1 MKLKSFFIF
10 FICLAILIFSLPFP
24 VYAAAAPTVVPF
36 SSLPLDNQNDLYNI
50 IQEILEKLFSDR
62 SHYITVTGD
71 DGKQYSYDYNSAF
84 DQMKAKIDGNADLL
98 QAEIDS
104 QGSTSSEVKIVADA
118 FLMAVP
124 FGDVL
129 LYNIFT
135 TAIDKYNSSSV
146 HYSSEGGRHGGG
158 SLQRPLGDVIN
169 SADSAA
175 SSIIEES
182 DLKDNG
188 KSLFDRFFSLYNITS
203 VEAIPMEPFTL
214 KLTPSSKPVGD
225 NCFSYAVV
233 RNYQGQ
239 TPYLEFYSQPIHN
252 PYYNWFGGEVTQN
265 LSVSSDDF
273 SLTQNG
279 SLLLNGKIS
288 QLATSCIYKFYFPT
302 EQDYKD
308 MAWYGNISVTDEDLE
323 ALPGINFD
331 NKSDLEKAAEVLA
344 EQLGVDINRILDEF
358 KLIYDENGVRYL
370 ESAKGIRTAV
380 DDLISAYNDSIAG
393 NQAIISS
400 LEKLL
405 EQLKAQDISGL
416 ESYIASIEST
426 LDCLNQRDKDREAVY
441 GDIVGTLGELR
452 NRLGELNLDELGV
465 ISNNIADIKDLI
477 NSIAIADEIDV
488 SSFEGVESNLFIDK
502 FPFCLPFDL
511 YRIVTLFVRTPKEP
525 VFTLPIQTTID
536 SFGMNQSID
545 EEIILDLTVFQ
556 INGVDIVQVVLQFSI
571 LVGFVIMLIK
581 ITTKLFV

>member
-175 SSIIEES
+175 SSIIEKS

-188 KSLFDRFFSLYNITS
+188 TAPLSNLKKYLQTKFPHLTVLFPGETSNTPHSSYSCNIYSYSLTDGKIL
-203 VEAIPMEPFTL
+203 L
-214 KLTPSSKPVGD
+214 
-225 NCFSYAVV
+225 
-233 RNYQGQ
+233 
-239 TPYLEFYSQPIHN
+239 IHN
-252 PYYNWFGGEVTQN
+252 YSLSGGSSYITFDLSSSTYVYIFSHNPNYDSNLTFLCLTDTSRGISEIDLNLVTKAISEYT
-265 LSVSSDDF
+265 LTDSD
-273 SLTQNG
+273 
-279 SLLLNGKIS
+279 
-288 QLATSCIYKFYFPT
+288 LAGV
-302 EQDYKD
+302 E
-308 MAWYGNISVTDEDLE
+308 
-323 ALPGINFD
+323 GINFD
-331 NKSDLEKAAEVLA
+331 TKSDLEKAAEMLA

-426 LDCLNQRDKDREAVY
+426 LDGLNQRDKDREAVY
-441 GDIVGTLGELR
+441 SDIVGTLGELR

-465 ISNNIADIKDLI
+465 ISSNIADIKDLI
-477 NSIAIADEIDV
+477 NSIAIANEIDV
-488 SSFEGVESNLFIDK
+488 SSLEGVESNLFIDK